1 MKHFFSIF
9 ILVFLFFLFAILVNA
24 ESDFEMNLS
33 NFYQQYQKATKIL
46 KEIETDL
53 KNGSRDRVCIR
64 QREAASYAIEAS
76 ESLIKALEN
85 NGSQGEIENLKSG
98 LDKWRELRDNCEI
111 FTQNK

>member
-9 ILVFLFFLFAILVNA
+9 VPVLLLFFSAISVNA

-33 NFYQQYQKATKIL
+33 NFYQQHQRATKIL
-46 KEIETDL
+46 REIETDL

-85 NGSQGEIENLKSG
+85 NGSKGEIENLKSG
-98 LDKWRELRDNCEI
+98 LDKWRELRDNC
-111 FTQNK
+111 